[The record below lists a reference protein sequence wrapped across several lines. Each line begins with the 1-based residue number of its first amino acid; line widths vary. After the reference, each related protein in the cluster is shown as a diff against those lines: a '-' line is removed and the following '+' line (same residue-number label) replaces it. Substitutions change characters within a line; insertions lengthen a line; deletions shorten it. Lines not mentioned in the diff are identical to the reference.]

1 MHNIQS
7 EVGKHVCM
15 CPPLRLL
22 MTTHVKE
29 AVKANNRDCVPIKP
43 FKFFTAHVSLLGT
56 KKITSFIVDAI

>member
-1 MHNIQS
+1 
-7 EVGKHVCM
+7 
-15 CPPLRLL
+15 